1 MAGAFTGCEK
11 PNETGEEGGTTNGG
25 GTTTEQTG
33 TLKGTV
39 TDKET
44 GLPLELALVE
54 LVPSEKKTVTD
65 QNGEFAFA
73 DLLPGNYA
81 LKVSKLGYKTV
92 ESGAITVKAL
102 ETVRQEIAL
111 EKEQTDLRIVN
122 DNNEDIEELEVWG
135 GKKSFKILNAGT
147 NILEWE
153 IPRVAAEWVKGFSKE
168 SGKLSP
174 GASEKIEV
182 QWESPNTLGAEAVIY
197 IMSNGGDK
205 QLKIVFKMSIEIN
218 DVVESYTETTL
229 GLDMK
234 MVGVK
239 GGAFQ
244 MGATSEQGDDAYGEE
259 KPAHWVALDSYYIG
273 ATEVTQAQWEAVMGT
288 TVAQQRDKA
297 GVSELYGVGDDYPM
311 YYVSWEEA
319 VQFCEKL
326 SQLTGK
332 TYRLPTEAEWEYAA
346 RGGNKSQ
353 HYKYAGGNDIDEVA
367 WYCDNSYGLGE
378 EHPDYGTHSVGTKK
392 ANELGIYDMSGNVWE
407 WCSDWYG
414 AYDENAMENPQGPV
428 GGYDR
433 VRRGGCWSYYAFSC
447 HVSYRSGIT
456 PGDRRFNLGFR
467 VACSVK

>member
-1 MAGAFTGCEK
+1 MKKLLYVLTGLCLLAGAFTGCEDPLK
-11 PNETGEEGGTTNGG
+11 EPDGANGG
-25 GTTTEQTG
+25 GGTPGGTSTEQTG

-73 DLLPGNYA
+73 ELLPGNYA

-92 ESGAITVKAL
+92 ESGAIAVQAV
-102 ETVRQEIAL
+102 ETVRQEIAM

-122 DNNEDIEELEVWG
+122 EENEDIEELEVWG
-135 GKKSFKILNAGT
+135 KNVSFKILNAGT

-153 IPRVAAEWVKGFSKE
+153 IPVTAAEWVKGFSKE

-174 GASEKIEV
+174 GASVEIEI
-182 QWESPNTLGAEAVIY
+182 QCEITNASGAEAVVY
-197 IMSNGGDK
+197 IMSNGGNK
-205 QLKIVFKMSIEIN
+205 QLKLIYSFDEERV
-218 DVVESYTETTL
+218 L
-229 GLDMK
+229 GLK
-234 MVGVK
+234 MVAVA

-244 MGATSEQGDDAYGEE
+244 MGATSEQGSDAYSSEN
-259 KPAHWVALDSYYIG
+259 PVHSVTLDGFYIG
-273 ATEVTQAQWEAVMGT
+273 ATEVTQAQWEFVMGT
-288 TVAQQRDKA
+288 TIAQQA
-297 GVSELYGVGDDYPM
+297 GSSELYGVGDDYPM

-346 RGGNKSQ
+346 RGGRSGGA
-353 HYKYAGGNDIDEVA
+353 KYAGSEYIYSVA
-367 WYCDNSYGLGE
+367 WYENNSGSKTHPVGQKYSNGLG
-378 EHPDYGTHSVGTKK
+378 
-392 ANELGIYDMSGNVWE
+392 LYDMSGNVWE

-414 AYDENAMENPQGPV
+414 DYSYSPSVNPQGPAS
-428 GGYDR
+428 GSSR
-433 VRRGGCWSYYAFSC
+433 VERGGSWYNGAVSC
-447 HVSYRSGIT
+447 RVSRRYGFN
-456 PGDRRFNLGFR
+456 PGNRAFNLGFR
-467 VACSVK
+467 VACSL

>member
-1 MAGAFTGCEK
+1 MKKLLYVLTGLCLLAGLFTGCEK
-11 PNETGEEGGTTNGG
+11 PNETGEGDGTTNGG
-25 GTTTEQTG
+25 GTPTEQTG

-44 GLPLELALVE
+44 GLPLELAMVE

-92 ESGAITVKAL
+92 KSGAIAVKAM

-135 GKKSFKILNAGT
+135 GKNVSFKILNAGT
-147 NILEWE
+147 NILEWD

-182 QWESPNTLGAEAVIY
+182 SLELPEDADAEAEIY
-197 IMSNGGDK
+197 IMSNGGNR
-205 QLKIVFKMSIEIN
+205 QLRLIYKVPAG
-218 DVVESYTETTL
+218 YTEAAL
-229 GLDMK
+229 GLNME
-234 MVGVK
+234 MVEVK
-239 GGAFQ
+239 GGTFL
-244 MGATSEQGDDAYGEE
+244 MGATSEQGSDAESNE
-259 KPAHWVALDSYYIG
+259 KPVHSVTLDGFYIG
-273 ATEVTQAQWEAVMGT
+273 KTEVTQAQWEAVMGT
-288 TVAQQRDKA
+288 TVEQQRVKA
-297 GVSELYGVGDDYPM
+297 GASNKLYGVGDDYPM
-311 YYVSWEEA
+311 YYVSWEDA

-346 RGGNKSQ
+346 RGGQ
-353 HYKYAGGNDIDEVA
+353 HADGTKYAGSNYIGNVA
-367 WYCDNSYGLGE
+367 WYEDNSGRKAHPVGQKWQNGLG
-378 EHPDYGTHSVGTKK
+378 
-392 ANELGIYDMSGNVWE
+392 LYDMSGNVWE
-407 WCSDWYG
+407 WCSDWYESN
-414 AYDENAMENPQGPV
+414 YYSSSPSVNPQTSKISNSR
-428 GGYDR
+428 R
-433 VRRGGCWSYYAFSC
+433 VCPAAVCF
-447 HVSYRSGIT
+447 
-456 PGDRRFNLGFR
+456 
-467 VACSVK
+467 